1 MSTICTIVKVPGI
14 VPQIKQAKAKGCWAT
29 VTTILISW
37 LEQTR
42 YTVDDIVDRLGEEF
56 LRMYKDE
63 TGLPA
68 SKINDWLYT
77 TGFVMES
84 PQHYSQGK
92 IHQILKDFGPIVFT
106 TSTDKQSLHLTHAR
120 VIIGMQNSDGPN
132 NNGECTVSNSDS
144 TEIVGIDPATGSVI
158 TLPFSVFCKEI
169 DNKKPDDCE
178 LFAQV
183 IHLATQNMFIN
194 NLKK

>member
-1 MSTICTIVKVPGI
+1 MSTICAIVKVPGI
-14 VPQIKQAKAKGCWAT
+14 FPQIKQAKAKGCWAT

-42 YTVDDIVDRLGEEF
+42 YTVCDIVDRLGEEF

-68 SKINDWLYT
+68 SKVNDWLYA

-92 IHQILKDFGPIVFT
+92 IHQMLKDFGPIVFT
-106 TSTDKQSLHLTHAR
+106 ASTGKHGLHLTHER
-120 VIIGMQNSDGPN
+120 VITSMQNSEGPN
-132 NNGECTVSNSDS
+132 NNGECAVSNSDS
-144 TEIVGIDPATGSVI
+144 TEIVGIDPATGSGF
-158 TLPFSVFCKEI
+158 TLPFSAFCKEI
-169 DNKKPDDCE
+169 DNKKPDSCV

-183 IHLATQNMFIN
+183 IHLATQNIFIN
-194 NLKK
+194 YLKK

>member
-1 MSTICTIVKVPGI
+1 MSAICTIVKVPGI
-14 VPQIKQAKAKGCWAT
+14 VPQIKQAKAKDCWAT

-42 YTVDDIVDRLGEEF
+42 YSVYDIVDRLGEEF

-68 SKINDWLYT
+68 SKINEWMYT

-92 IHQILKDFGPIVFT
+92 IHQMLKDFCPIVFT
-106 TSTDKQSLHLTHAR
+106 PSTDKQGSHLTHAM
-120 VIIGMQNSDGPN
+120 VVTGMQNSEGPG
-132 NNGECTVSNSDS
+132 NNGECTISNSDS
-144 TEIVGIDPATGSVI
+144 TEIVGIDPATGSGF

-169 DNKKPDDCE
+169 DNKKPNDCE

>member
-1 MSTICTIVKVPGI
+1 MSARCTIVRVPGI
-14 VPQIKQAKAKGCWAT
+14 VPQIEQAKAKGCWAT
-29 VTTILISW
+29 VTAVLISW

-42 YTVDDIVDRLGEEF
+42 YTVYDIVDRLGEEF
-56 LRMYKDE
+56 WRMYNDE

-68 SKINDWLYT
+68 SKINDWLYR

-92 IHQILKDFGPIVFT
+92 IHQMLKDFGPVVFT
-106 TSTDKQSLHLTHAR
+106 TPAGKHGLHLEHAR
-120 VIIGMQNSDGPN
+120 VITGMQNSEGPN
-132 NNGECTVSNSDS
+132 DNGECTVSNSDS
-144 TEIVGIDPATGSVI
+144 TEIEGIDPATGSGFS
-158 TLPFSVFCKEI
+158 LPFSAFCKEI
-169 DNKKPDDCE
+169 GNKKPDGCE

-183 IHLATQNMFIN
+183 IHLETQNMFIN

>member
-1 MSTICTIVKVPGI
+1 MSTTCTIVKVPGI
-14 VPQIKQAKAKGCWAT
+14 VSQIKQAKAKGCWAT

-42 YTVDDIVDRLGEEF
+42 YTVYDIVDRLGEEY

-68 SKINDWLYT
+68 SKVNDWLYT
-77 TGFVMES
+77 TGFVMEL

-92 IHQILKDFGPIVFT
+92 IHQMLKDFGPIVFT
-106 TSTDKQSLHLTHAR
+106 ASTDKHGLHLTHAR
-120 VIIGMQNSDGPN
+120 VITGMQNSEGPN
-132 NNGECTVSNSDS
+132 SNGECTVSNSDS
-144 TEIVGIDPATGSVI
+144 TEIVGIDPATGSGF
-158 TLPFSVFCKEI
+158 TLPFSAFCKEI

>member
-1 MSTICTIVKVPGI
+1 MSAICTIIRVPGI

-42 YTVDDIVDRLGEEF
+42 YTVYDIVDRLGEEF

-68 SKINDWLYT
+68 SKINEWLYT

-92 IHQILKDFGPIVFT
+92 IHQMLKDFGPIVFT
-106 TSTDKQSLHLTHAR
+106 TSADKQGLHLTHAR
-120 VIIGMQNSDGPN
+120 VITGMQNSEGPN

-144 TEIVGIDPATGSVI
+144 TEIVGIDPATGSDF

>member
-1 MSTICTIVKVPGI
+1 MSAICTIVKVPGL

-42 YTVDDIVDRLGEEF
+42 YTEYDIVDRLGEEF
-56 LRMYKDE
+56 LRIYKDE

-68 SKINDWLYT
+68 SKTNKWLYA
-77 TGFVMES
+77 TGFVLES

-92 IHQILKDFGPIVFT
+92 IHQMLKDFGPVVFT
-106 TSTDKQSLHLTHAR
+106 APPDKQGLRLTHAM
-120 VIIGMQNSDGPN
+120 VITGMQNSDGPN
-132 NNGECTVSNSDS
+132 NRGECAVSNSDS
-144 TEIVGIDPATGSVI
+144 TEIVGMDPATGSDF
-158 TLPFSVFCKEI
+158 TLPFSLFCKEI